1 MACCGQRTGEKISMT
16 FTFLCP
22 RHQAMLTFISFLIK
36 YAHEWV
42 PLSIQIDS
50 NMFVD
55 IWFSTTKFECVCE
68 CVYMSLWHFFLL
80 LLSFPFYSRS
90 IHFMLTKH
98 SCLVAIRSRIY
109 VLYAHTCTKKWRRK
123 FHTGSNMVWLHRCGI
138 RTTLT
143 AISLF
148 FGWLCGKCES
158 TRKGRRAHRL
168 TDMTEISTHTH
179 IHIHRKVQIL
189 CWTAYCN
196 AIIPKV
202 LSFAII

>member
-1 MACCGQRTGEKISMT
+1 MSSVVDSNRFQYVCRYLIFHHEIRMCVWVCLYVSMT
-16 FTFLCP
+16 FLPSSTPSF
-22 RHQAMLTFISFLIK
+22 FSFL
-36 YAHEWV
+36 
-42 PLSIQIDS
+42 
-50 NMFVD
+50 
-55 IWFSTTKFECVCE
+55 
-68 CVYMSLWHFFLL
+68 
-80 LLSFPFYSRS
+80 FPFDSFYVDEAFVFSRYQ
-90 IHFMLTKH
+90 IAYLRFVCAYMF
-98 SCLVAIRSRIY
+98 
-109 VLYAHTCTKKWRRK
+109 KKWRRK

>member
-1 MACCGQRTGEKISMT
+1 MSSVVDSNRFQYVCRYLIFHHEIRMYVWVCLYVSMT
-16 FTFLCP
+16 FLPSSSF
-22 RHQAMLTFISFLIK
+22 FSFL
-36 YAHEWV
+36 
-42 PLSIQIDS
+42 
-50 NMFVD
+50 
-55 IWFSTTKFECVCE
+55 
-68 CVYMSLWHFFLL
+68 
-80 LLSFPFYSRS
+80 FPFDSFYVDEAFVFSRYQ
-90 IHFMLTKH
+90 IAYLRFVCAYMF
-98 SCLVAIRSRIY
+98 
-109 VLYAHTCTKKWRRK
+109 KKWRRK

-158 TRKGRRAHRL
+158 TRKGRRRAHRL